1 MQIYS
6 LKEVIKD
13 INKTIDIK
21 FEIEEEPDSKRFFIN
36 TFSRWLYQSILF
48 GAYTVNTPDSA
59 TIGDRLKILL
69 DNYISSCSVPVFD
82 VNKIPKGTDYA
93 IIASNNYRDY
103 KLIKAVTVKSKINTT
118 TVDTEFLK
126 ILDIV
131 NDIKKNEGYPSVIVI
146 LLNIGYVRSAID
158 YTVYAERYPDT

>member
-21 FEIEEEPDSKRFFIN
+21 FEIEEEPDRKRFFIS
-36 TFSRWLYQSILF
+36 TFSRWLYQSTLF

-82 VNKIPKGTDYA
+82 VNKIPKDTDYA
-93 IIASNNYRDY
+93 IIASNNYKDY
-103 KLIKAVTVKSKINTT
+103 KVIKAVTVKNKRNHTS
-118 TVDTEFLK
+118 VDVEFLK
-126 ILDIV
+126 IPEIV
-131 NDIKKNEGYPSVIVI
+131 EDIKKNEGYPSVIVI
-146 LLNIGYVRSAID
+146 MLNIGYVISAID
-158 YTVYAERYPDT
+158 YTFY